1 MYNERDKKQTG
12 SGGNNM
18 IYIMRHGQTV
28 KNKSNLLQGRAD
40 DPLNETGIQ
49 QASDAGRWFAEQG
62 IHFDRIYSSP
72 LVRAVDSAKLA
83 AGIGGTD
90 TDDRKIIID
99 DQLIEME
106 YGPYEGMDMR
116 NAPPE
121 LLFFFKDFVNN
132 PAPEGM
138 EQLSDVVKRLGAFL
152 ERIRGDIIGKNVL
165 ISTHAI
171 AMKGALEY
179 LTPESKGSYWTKYI
193 GNCAVYAAELSDDG
207 VFSVP
212 YEVYTMDTA
221 RPGSRES

>member
-1 MYNERDKKQTG
+1 
-12 SGGNNM
+12 M

-72 LVRAVDSAKLA
+72 LQRAVDSARLA
-83 AGIGGTD
+83 AGSD
-90 TDDRKIIID
+90 PEIIID

-116 NAPPE
+116 SAPPE

-132 PAPEGM
+132 PAPAGM
-138 EQLSDVVKRLGAFL
+138 EQLSDVVRRLGAFL
-152 ERIRGDIIGKNVL
+152 EQIRNDIIGKNVL

-179 LTPESKGSYWTKYI
+179 LTPESKGSYWI
-193 GNCAVYAAELSDDG
+193 
-207 VFSVP
+207 
-212 YEVYTMDTA
+212 
-221 RPGSRES
+221 R

>member
-1 MYNERDKKQTG
+1 
-12 SGGNNM
+12 M

-72 LVRAVDSAKLA
+72 LQRAVDSARLA
-83 AGIGGTD
+83 AGGD
-90 TDDRKIIID
+90 PEIIIND
-99 DQLIEME
+99 RLIEME

-116 NAPPE
+116 SAPPE

-132 PAPEGM
+132 PAPAGM
-138 EQLSDVVKRLGAFL
+138 EQLSDVVRRLGAFL
-152 ERIRGDIIGKNVL
+152 EQIRNDIIGKNVL

-179 LTPESKGSYWTKYI
+179 LTPESKGSYWTRYI

-207 VFSVP
+207 IFSVP

-221 RPGSRES
+221 GPGSRES

>member
-1 MYNERDKKQTG
+1 MKETKAMQREGKY
-12 SGGNNM
+12 M

-72 LVRAVDSAKLA
+72 LQRAVDSARLA
-83 AGIGGTD
+83 AGGD
-90 TDDRKIIID
+90 HEIIID

-106 YGPYEGMDMR
+106 YGPYEGVDMR
-116 NAPPE
+116 SAPPE

-132 PAPEGM
+132 PAPDGM
-138 EQLSDVVKRLGAFL
+138 EQLSDVVRRLGAFL
-152 ERIRGDIIGKNVL
+152 EQIRNEIIGKNVL

-179 LTPESKGSYWTKYI
+179 LTPESKGSYWTRYI

-221 RPGSRES
+221 GPGSRES